1 MAEFLIPPKQ
11 HGHEF
16 VIAGFELRML
26 VDIHQFNADAIFFG
40 DRPQGLL
47 HVVTEMAV
55 IAAEQGQLSSHSNP

>member
-26 VDIHQFNADAIFFG
+26 VDIDQFNVDAIFLG
-40 DRPQGLL
+40 DRPHGLL
-47 HVVTEMAV
+47 HVVAEMAV
-55 IAAEQGQLSSHSNP
+55 VAAEQGQISSHSNP